1 MKYLK
6 LRYGF
11 SSILD
16 TAENRI
22 INWKIEKKIP
32 KLKHIEQKDGK
43 KTRAWELYGTQWNN
57 LTFHWFHFQSINMT
71 EVPEG
76 DERED
81 RAEVTI
87 EKIIFENG

>member
-43 KTRAWELYGTQWNN
+43 
-57 LTFHWFHFQSINMT
+57 
-71 EVPEG
+71 
-76 DERED
+76 
-81 RAEVTI
+81 
-87 EKIIFENG
+87 